1 MTIHN
6 LDKLLDRVI
15 ADSIDLAGIRE
26 RYYSIIDSYRS
37 RALHEVEKL
46 REATLQRVE
55 EEKGS
60 LNTKYS
66 RLLRT
71 EEIRA
76 REEVFQKALKLA
88 QQLIEGLRGTE
99 AYTRALERLLEEA
112 VKAVGEPVVVVST
125 RSEDSKLLATIARRV
140 SSRLGVEIRIGD
152 PVDTVFGLVARSA
165 DGKVVY
171 DCRFE
176 SRLRLALPRLRARVY
191 RILFG

>member
-15 ADSIDLAGIRE
+15 ADSIDLTSLRE
-26 RYYSIIDSYRS
+26 QYYGIIDSYRS
-37 RALHEVEKL
+37 HALHEVERL
-46 REATLQRVE
+46 REAVLQRVE
-55 EEKGS
+55 EEKGA

-71 EEIRA
+71 EELRA
-76 REEVFQKALKLA
+76 QEEVFQKALRLA
-88 QQLIEGLRGTE
+88 QQLIESLRGRE

-112 VKAVGEPVVVVST
+112 VNAVGEPVVVVST
-125 RSEDSKLLATIARRV
+125 RSEDSELLATIARRV

-152 PVDTVFGLVARSA
+152 PVDTVFGLVARSV
-165 DGKVVY
+165 DNKVVY

>member
-6 LDKLLDRVI
+6 LDKLLDRII
-15 ADSIDLAGIRE
+15 ADSIDLTGVRE

-37 RALHEVEKL
+37 RALHEVERL

-55 EEKGS
+55 EEKGA

-71 EEIRA
+71 EELRA
-76 REEVFQKALKLA
+76 REEVFQKALRLA
-88 QQLIEGLRGTE
+88 QQLIESLRGTE

-112 VKAVGEPVVVVST
+112 VSAIGEPVVVVST
-125 RSEDSKLLATIARRV
+125 RSEDSELLATIARRV

-152 PVDTVFGLVARSA
+152 PVDTVFGLVARSV

-176 SRLRLALPRLRARVY
+176 SRLRLMLPRLRAQVY

>member
-15 ADSIDLAGIRE
+15 ADSIDLTSLRE
-26 RYYSIIDSYRS
+26 RYYGIIDSYRS
-37 RALHEVEKL
+37 HALHEVERL
-46 REATLQRVE
+46 REAILQRVE
-55 EEKGS
+55 EEKGA
-60 LNTKYS
+60 LNTRYS

-71 EEIRA
+71 EELRA
-76 REEVFQKALKLA
+76 KEEVFQKALRLA
-88 QQLIEGLRGTE
+88 QQLIESLRGRE
-99 AYTRALERLLEEA
+99 VYTRALERLLEEA
-112 VKAVGEPVVVVST
+112 VNAVGEPVVVAST
-125 RSEDSKLLATIARRV
+125 RSEDSELLATIARRV

-152 PVDTVFGLVARSA
+152 PIDTVFGFVARSV
-165 DGKVVY
+165 DNKVVY